1 MHTVYVFLK
10 KNHTMISIDLL
21 QKDFLKKRFNFNS
34 VVTMDS
40 STMMDVHDEP
50 TWVYI
55 FLKCK

>member
-1 MHTVYVFLK
+1 
-10 KNHTMISIDLL
+10 MISIDLL
-21 QKDFLKKRFNFNS
+21 QKDFLKKKFNLNS

>member
-1 MHTVYVFLK
+1 
-10 KNHTMISIDLL
+10 MISIDLL
-21 QKDFLKKRFNFNS
+21 QKDFLTKKKFNSNS

>member
-1 MHTVYVFLK
+1 MISKIAYAYSLRIFK

-21 QKDFLKKRFNFNS
+21 QKDFLKKKFNFNS

-50 TWVYI
+50 I
-55 FLKCK
+55 F